1 MLRLAIIRALPLLLL
16 LLSFNSHG
24 LERDIWGQKKNPT
37 EAIPQAIMGLS
48 TYAGYMTNNDDSS
61 TLYAGASLYAYFFNG
76 ALEVRANKSGFDND
90 NQIQPYMGL
99 GLGRFL
105 QIQRGV
111 DFTTTNRIRLVSEIA
126 FDEFID
132 TRHHIT
138 LQGFIEKI
146 DTSDKQDKRYGI
158 ALGYT
163 F

>member
-1 MLRLAIIRALPLLLL
+1 MPFIRVLSLLLL
-16 LLSFNSHG
+16 FVSIESHAFDKDSFRLRAKS
-24 LERDIWGQKKNPT
+24 K

-48 TYAGYMTNNDDSS
+48 TYGGYMNNGEESS
-61 TLYAGASLYAYFFNG
+61 TLYVGASLYAYFFNG
-76 ALEVRANKSGFDND
+76 ALEVRANKDGFDND
-90 NQIQPYMGL
+90 NQVQPYMGL

-105 QIQRGV
+105 QIQRNV

-146 DTSDKQDKRYGI
+146 DTSYEHDKRYGI